1 MSKEVWGTYIIY
13 CQHNNNVKWGEGE
26 AKTHNQLERM
36 WAMMIHSFIHLR
48 RNYLDWWGGRALILC
63 VVHIC
68 SLWTNIPPI
77 SSSLSWRISFDG
89 LYGVAYWSGIL
100 MLMRC
105 FVSFHHDDCIRS
117 SVSLPFL
124 LLHWISSYYT
134 TVYVIII
141 IINIIINMRREEEE

>member
-1 MSKEVWGTYIIY
+1 MWGTYIIY

-26 AKTHNQLERM
+26 AKTHNQLECEQ
-36 WAMMIHSFIHLR
+36 WWFIHSFIHLR

-89 LYGVAYWSGIL
+89 LYGVAYWSGIPNANAL
-100 MLMRC
+100 FC
-105 FVSFHHDDCIRS
+105 FFPPWRLHSLVCLPSSFYSTTPLNFILLHHCYY
-117 SVSLPFL
+117 L
-124 LLHWISSYYT
+124 LLLLILL
-134 TVYVIII
+134 
-141 IINIIINMRREEEE
+141 